1 MSRVPFEIIE
11 AAKLDGCG
19 PAREI
24 LSIIFPLIWPT
35 YSTQFIFALTGILS
49 ATGPILLFT
58 NGKYGTTTIK
68 RLIEDER
75 YLGKSIYPSI
85 IDEEIYT
92 EIQRIKEAKNSQKHV
107 DRQADIFQIHSPVK
121 CPKCRREMRRRY
133 DSRYAEKERWNCQNE
148 TCQTTVIKEDASL
161 IEEIVELMN
170 YAIANPELI
179 ATAETKTREMEM
191 QFSQFDTEISL
202 LLGCGNTGKND
213 MQAKILEYASMK
225 YKLCQVESITTQRLK
240 DLLASATPSQ
250 AFPVE
255 LFNKAVKELC
265 FHEDG
270 SIEIIFIN
278 DKQLKK
284 EKVNGKEIYITP
296 ESDSG
301 DNPNN

>member
-1 MSRVPFEIIE
+1 MKIRNIPYGYAYIDGSVAVHPEESVIVCEIFNNYRVGKSLLAIAEDLNKRMVE
-11 AAKLDGCG
+11 YMVGVCG
-19 PAREI
+19 WNKAR
-24 LSIIFPLIWPT
+24 L
-35 YSTQFIFALTGILS
+35 
-49 ATGPILLFT
+49 
-58 NGKYGTTTIK
+58 K

-92 EIQRIKEAKNSQKHV
+92 EIQRIKEAKNSQKNV

-170 YAIANPELI
+170 YAIENPELMED
-179 ATAETKTREMEM
+179 AETKTREMEM

-250 AFPVE
+250 EFPVE
-255 LFNKAVKELC
+255 LFNKAVKELQFC
-265 FHEDG
+265 EDG

-278 DKQLKK
+278 DKKLKK
-284 EKVNGKEIYITP
+284 EKVNGKETYITP